1 MMLVPEHLLQSLET
15 EHRLTSPPQ
24 LATLTRLDQ
33 DMKQIMD
40 SSLPEDQKISLLDQL
55 LHRYQGLSRQM
66 KSEATVKP
74 TVTRTV
80 SPAPTETSPT
90 SPPTMPLEKP
100 EKVLS
105 RKLPATPKSTAATGL
120 SKSKI
125 PRPVVRSAS
134 SEKQRSPSETI
145 PVPEK
150 LQSTPASQSKIPVAK
165 VDEPV
170 LPEVPAFLLETPLS
184 TPTRKRRI
192 TGEPR
197 TAMAARLRSNRQWEP
212 Y

>member
-1 MMLVPEHLLQSLET
+1 
-15 EHRLTSPPQ
+15 
-24 LATLTRLDQ
+24 
-33 DMKQIMD
+33 MK
-40 SSLPEDQKISLLDQL
+40 
-55 LHRYQGLSRQM
+55 R
-66 KSEATVKP
+66 EATVKH
-74 TVTRTV
+74 TVTRSV
-80 SPAPTETSPT
+80 SPAPTEASPT

-100 EKVLS
+100 KKVLS

-134 SEKQRSPSETI
+134 PGTQAPYSEMV
-145 PVPEK
+145 PVPET
-150 LQSTPASQSKIPVAK
+150 LESTPASQSKIPVAK

-184 TPTRKRRI
+184 TPSRKRRI
-192 TGEPR
+192 TRKPR
-197 TAMAARLRSNRQWEP
+197 TPMAARLRSNRQWEP